1 MMNAEHRKELKTV
14 SVRLPVD
21 VVESMEALR
30 ERIQASPEYYGKVN
44 VSTAVVVRMALL
56 SGLDEIERKYPR

>member
-1 MMNAEHRKELKTV
+1 MMNAEHRRELKTV

-21 VVESMEALR
+21 IVERMEAVR

-44 VSTAVVVRMALL
+44 VSAAVVVRMALL
-56 SGLDEIERKYPR
+56 SGLEAVEKQYPE